1 MYHFGQRLGHD
12 IFSWQLKKHV
22 AESTAF
28 HWCPLVVF
36 CAKDLA
42 TGHIAIVAGYPGV
55 SPI

>member
-42 TGHIAIVAGYPGV
+42 TGHIAIVAGYPWV